1 MRTRIPLGAAICPL
15 AYPRTMP
22 RTTTSW
28 GFVKGTAG
36 AEGAASSGLDPGRCL
51 ADVCRLAHLHRSPRW
66 RRSDHECVQAQRE
79 QGQRGAPGHLRDQ
92 GGCPRSAEPRWAF
105 GCTAET
111 QQRSA
116 LADAAVSEDRTAT
129 REATAGGV
137 RAEVRAC
144 VCVGVCACAC
154 ACARVSS
161 KGGRDGLPWTRHSA
175 PRCAPQACSPA
186 DRTNARCARHSA
198 RATCLQRPW
207 AVRTTAATL
216 LETNENDCA
225 APAAVLAGLAGAS
238 LSFATSSCWTVAA
251 CGGAS
256 SSAHG
261 AAPCR
266 PPRARGEA
274 TQRQACRLRLCC
286 ARWAVLCS
294 RPAVPLSPK
303 LSVCT

>member
-1 MRTRIPLGAAICPL
+1 M
-15 AYPRTMP
+15 
-22 RTTTSW
+22 
-28 GFVKGTAG
+28 GF
-36 AEGAASSGLDPGRCL
+36 GL
-51 ADVCRLAHLHRSPRW
+51 H
-66 RRSDHECVQAQRE
+66 
-79 QGQRGAPGHLRDQ
+79 
-92 GGCPRSAEPRWAF
+92 
-105 GCTAET
+105 ET

-116 LADAAVSEDRTAT
+116 LADAARK
-129 REATAGGV
+129 REQHHERQQLAGPGQ
-137 RAEVRAC
+137 RCARAC
-144 VCVGVCACAC
+144 ASVCASAR
-154 ACARVSS
+154 ACARVCLPRE
-161 KGGRDGLPWTRHSA
+161 GTTAYRGRVTRRRGA
-175 PRCAPQACSPA
+175 RRRRAYLRT
-186 DRTNARCARHSA
+186 DRTNARCARRGA

-256 SSAHG
+256 NSAHG

-274 TQRQACRLRLCC
+274 TQRQACRWCLCC

-294 RPAVPLSPK
+294 RPAVP
-303 LSVCT
+303 